1 MRPHR
6 LGERRRID
14 AGAVILAFFVVA
26 LTAWVTLMVVGHFA
40 GGLAGMLA

>member
-6 LGERRRID
+6 LHEHRRID
-14 AGAVILAFFVVA
+14 AGAIIYAFFVIA